1 MRGQRCV
8 GGGVHALARK
18 GPPQE
23 SPLATDRRL
32 WTTVRSV
39 ALVTVIMPSFN
50 AARTIRRAI
59 ESVRNQPFQ
68 DWNLVVVDDGST
80 DGTGEVAREAGAG
93 DSRVEVLVN
102 PVNAGAAASMNCA
115 WRRTDS
121 RYVAVVDADDAV
133 LPSRLSAPVRVLDTQ
148 PSLSVVGGAAHFVDA
163 DNRYM
168 RTVLLPSS
176 HEELSRRRWYLCP
189 FVHPSVTMRR
199 TFLDLT
205 GGYTDGLRL
214 GEDYD
219 LWMRGFFAGT
229 PRYANLS
236 EPLVIYT
243 AKRVQR
249 WKMIGASARVRCIAG
264 RREGRRLRGTLAA
277 TRILLEGAVERT
289 GIFALRD
296 RLKRTAPASLLEG
309 APRR

>member
-1 MRGQRCV
+1 
-8 GGGVHALARK
+8 
-18 GPPQE
+18 
-23 SPLATDRRL
+23 
-32 WTTVRSV
+32 V
-39 ALVTVIMPSFN
+39 ALVTVIMPAFN
-50 AARTIRRAI
+50 AVRTIRRAI
-59 ESVRNQPFQ
+59 ESVRRQPFP
-68 DWNLVVVDDGST
+68 DWNLVVVDDGSA
-80 DGTGEVAREAGAG
+80 DGTAEVAREAGAG
-93 DSRVEVLVN
+93 DSRVEVMVN
-102 PVNAGAAASMNCA
+102 PVNVGAAASMNRA
-115 WRRTDS
+115 WHRTDS
-121 RYVAVVDADDAV
+121 RYVAVVDADDTV
-133 LPSRLSAPVRVLDTQ
+133 LPSRLSVPLRLLETQ
-148 PSLSVVGGAAHFVDA
+148 PSLSVVGGAAHFVDT

-249 WKMIGASARVRCIAG
+249 WEMIKASARVRCIAG
-264 RREGRRLRGTLAA
+264 RRERRRLRGAFAA
-277 TRILLEGAVERT
+277 IRILLEGAVEQT
-289 GIFALRD
+289 HVFAWRD
-296 RLKRTAPASLLEG
+296 RAMQKGRPASLGGNMRLG
-309 APRR
+309 